1 MDCETLAPLL
11 DAYVDGETD
20 LAQTLLIEQHLAS
33 CATCKA
39 QVQARGDW
47 HTLIRKTAYFPAP
60 SGLRERLYAELQDS
74 LELAPN
80 EVATPTRETLPLLP
94 SAPRV
99 ARRQRRFGQR
109 RLGQH
114 WVAGFV
120 SAAALLL
127 FALNLNW
134 YLRQPN
140 AETRL
145 ATELVA
151 AHVRSQLAAH
161 LTDVVSSDQHTVR
174 PWFNGR
180 IDIAPPAIDLA
191 AQGYAL
197 IGGRLDY
204 IAGHGTAALV
214 YRHHEHV
221 LNVFVLPAGAVPA
234 DAKPQASS
242 LQGFHLLRWAQS
254 GLVLWV
260 ISDASESTLQGF
272 AEAFKQTA
280 S

>member
-1 MDCETLAPLL
+1 MDCKTLAPLL
-11 DAYVDGETD
+11 DVYVDGETD
-20 LAQTLLIEQHLAS
+20 LTQTLLIEQHLAD
-33 CATCKA
+33 CVACMARA
-39 QVQARGDW
+39 QALADW
-47 HTLIRKTAYFPAP
+47 HVLIGKAAYFPAP
-60 SGLRERLYAELQDS
+60 ISLRERLDAALQGS
-74 LELAPN
+74 IEHAPI
-80 EVATPTRETLPLLP
+80 EPAGPIRETVLLLP

-99 ARRQRRFGQR
+99 IRRQRRFGQ
-109 RLGQH
+109 G
-114 WVAGFV
+114 WFAGLASV
-120 SAAALLL
+120 AALLL

-214 YRHHEHV
+214 YRYHEHV
-221 LNVFVLPAGAVPA
+221 LNVFVLPVGSVQA

-242 LQGFHLLRWAQS
+242 LQGFHLLRWTQS

>member
-1 MDCETLAPLL
+1 MDCKSLAPLL
-11 DAYVDGETD
+11 GAYVDGETD
-20 LAQTLLIEQHLAS
+20 LTQTLLIEQHLAS
-33 CATCKA
+33 CIACKTR
-39 QVQARGDW
+39 VQALGDW
-47 HTLIRKTAYFPAP
+47 RKLIRKAAYFPAP
-60 SGLRERLYAELQDS
+60 AGLRERLDAELQDS
-74 LELAPN
+74 IERTQNKPVAP
-80 EVATPTRETLPLLP
+80 VYKAVPLLP
-94 SAPRV
+94 SAPRMV
-99 ARRQRRFGQR
+99 QRQRRFGQR
-109 RLGQH
+109 WFAG
-114 WVAGFV
+114 VASV
-120 SAAALLL
+120 AALLL

-134 YLRQPN
+134 YLREPN

-161 LTDVVSSDQHTVR
+161 LIDVVSSDQHTVR

-214 YRHHEHV
+214 YRYHEHV
-221 LNVFVLPAGAVPA
+221 LNVFVLPVGAVPA

>member
-1 MDCETLAPLL
+1 MDCKTLASLL
-11 DAYVDGETD
+11 DVYVDGETD
-20 LAQTLLIEQHLAS
+20 LTQTLLIEQHLAD
-33 CATCKA
+33 CVACKA
-39 QVQARGDW
+39 RKQALADW
-47 HTLIRKTAYFPAP
+47 RAMIRKAAYFPAP
-60 SGLRERLYAELQDS
+60 AGLRERLEAALQGS
-74 LELAPN
+74 IEHVQIEIAAPIHKT
-80 EVATPTRETLPLLP
+80 VPLLP
-94 SAPRV
+94 SMPRV
-99 ARRQRRFGQR
+99 ARRHRHFGQR
-109 RLGQH
+109 
-114 WVAGFV
+114 WMAGFASV
-120 SAAALLL
+120 AALLL

-161 LTDVVSSDQHTVR
+161 LTDVVSSDQHTVK

-234 DAKPQASS
+234 DAKPEASS

-280 S
+280 P